1 LIELHTLL
9 REMLNNRI
17 GNRLTSRDIVDL
29 MNMIGKCVIAGNI
42 RRVAEIALGESN
54 DSNFIALKD
63 YT

>member
-9 REMLNNRI
+9 REMLNNCI